1 MHPLGDSVTMMRAAW
16 QLDAHVS
23 PVTAIEPRG
32 EWTTI
37 LPVHGEKVG
46 RAARFPGVPDPELVG
61 DGPVE
66 PRASTRR

>member
-1 MHPLGDSVTMMRAAW
+1 M
-16 QLDAHVS
+16 
-23 PVTAIEPRG
+23 TAIEPRG

-61 DGPVE
+61 VGPVE